1 MRLQGR
7 LIIILFVE
15 HKDTRVLRRTVKN
28 IGTIARLFPHF
39 WDRNAHDALK
49 LLLLSSLDGQFG
61 GESEHPAL
69 LGAVI
74 KVCNGKLGTALN
86 SKCIIRT
93 DRVRSES
100 VRCSIGRR
108 CVPEVSPRL
117 YVLGF
122 PTDGNER
129 EGDRHRL
136 SSRDDN
142 ACTRCQSSQRWAPD
156 CPSGTGWVECV
167 CHAIPGDPDIKSAV
181 CGRARRKLHVYQCY
195 IGIMVRKR
203 LQLCHGSGHG
213 IPCAYILQG
222 VDIA

>member
-1 MRLQGR
+1 MRFQGR

-49 LLLLSSLDGQFG
+49 LLFLSSLDSQFG
-61 GESEHPAL
+61 GESEHPTL

-74 KVCNGKLGTALN
+74 KVCNGKLGTAPN
-86 SKCIIRT
+86 GERVVHT
-93 DRVRSES
+93 DRLGREGVGGG
-100 VRCSIGRR
+100 IGRR
-108 CVPEVSPRL
+108 RAPEISPLL
-117 YVLGF
+117 YIFGF

-136 SSRDDN
+136 SSRDEN
-142 ACTRCQSSQRWAPD
+142 GVTGCQSSQRWAPD
-156 CPSGTGWVECV
+156 CPSGTGLVECV

-181 CGRARRKLHVYQCY
+181 CRRARMKLLVYQ
-195 IGIMVRKR
+195 
-203 LQLCHGSGHG
+203 S
-213 IPCAYILQG
+213 
-222 VDIA
+222 